1 MVLPAPSLDD
11 RRFQDLVDDAKRL
24 IQQRCPTWT
33 DHNVSDPGVTLV
45 ETFAWMTD
53 LLLQRLN
60 RVPDRNY
67 IKFLQLLGVRLL
79 PAVPARTLVT
89 FWLSAPQPATVH
101 VAAGIHVATVRTEGE
116 QAITFT
122 VAEDL
127 AIVPC
132 SLAHLASTVTP
143 GEVRP
148 HDQALQF
155 QEVIHCFDV
164 SPKPGDALLVG
175 LSQPVPSCA
184 VTLRI
189 DCSIAEGR
197 GVDPTNPPL
206 VWEAMTG
213 DGWARCDVD
222 QDGTGGL
229 NQPGEVVLHVPPGHT
244 AGELGGLGAGWLR
257 CRVVPTSGDQR
268 PYGDSP
274 SIRTVRAFTVGGTAR
289 AVNAEVVTAEELGRS
304 SGLPAQRF
312 ALKHSPVVASGD
324 RARLEVITDQGREEW
339 FEVRSF
345 IDSGEHDRHFVLN
358 EVEGV
363 VEFGP
368 ALREPDGSLTH
379 YGAVPPHHALIRIDS
394 YYTGGGTRGNVA
406 AGTIKMLKSSI
417 PLVARLENRVR
428 ADGGKDQEDLENA
441 KLRGTMQLRGT
452 RAVAA
457 RDYEH
462 QAMQAASDELS
473 RVKCLAVEDGVDAGS
488 VRVLL
493 VPSAHDEAGRL
504 ELDQL
509 SPLDERL
516 VTKVA
521 RYLDLRRVIGAR
533 VVVEPPHYVGLTIR
547 AQIRAASRTDRRRL
561 ETAALEALYRYFSP
575 LTGGVDGHGWAFGR
589 PVLAGEVFSV
599 LQAVPGTAL
608 VEEVVLGRS
617 EAGSGRE
624 VEVVGRI
631 DLAANDL
638 VFSEGHTVTVIGSD
652 NP

>member
-1 MVLPAPSLDD
+1 MALPAPNLDD

-53 LLLQRLN
+53 LLLRRLN

-67 IKFLQLLGVRLL
+67 VKFLQLLGVRLL

-101 VAAGIHVATVRTEGE
+101 VAAGIQVATVRTESQ

-122 VAEDL
+122 VVEDL

-132 SLAHLASTVTP
+132 ALDHLASTIVP
-143 GEVRP
+143 GTVRP

-155 QEVIHCFDV
+155 REAIHCFDA
-164 SPKPGDALLVG
+164 SPKPGDALLFG

-184 VTLRI
+184 VALRI

-206 VWEAMTG
+206 AWEAMTG
-213 DGWARCDVD
+213 EGWARCLVD
-222 QDGTGGL
+222 RDGTGGL
-229 NQPGEVVLHVPPGHT
+229 NQPGEVVLHVPPDHT
-244 AGELGGLGAGWLR
+244 AGELRAAWLR
-257 CRVVPTSGDQR
+257 CRVVPASGSQR

-274 SIRTVRAFTVGGTAR
+274 SITSVSAFTVGGTAR
-289 AVNAEVVTAEELGRS
+289 AVNAEVVTGEELGRS
-304 SGLPAQRF
+304 SGLPGQRF
-312 ALKHSPVVASGD
+312 ALKYAPVVASED
-324 RARLEVITDQGREEW
+324 RARLEVVTTEAREEW
-339 FEVRSF
+339 FEVDSF
-345 IDSGEHDRHFVLN
+345 ADSGEGDRHFVLN

-363 VEFGP
+363 VELGP
-368 ALREPDGSLTH
+368 ALRESDGSLTH
-379 YGAVPPHHALIRIDS
+379 YGAVPAHRALIRISS
-394 YYTGGGTRGNVA
+394 YRTGGGTRGNVA
-406 AGTIKMLKSSI
+406 AGAIKMLKSSI
-417 PLVARLENRVR
+417 PSVARLENRVR
-428 ADGGKDQEDLENA
+428 ADGGKEQEDLENA
-441 KLRGTMQLRGT
+441 KLRGAMQLRGT
-452 RAVAA
+452 RAVTA

-462 QAMQAASDELS
+462 QALQAAPDELS
-473 RVKCLAVEDGVDAGS
+473 RVRCLAVEDGVEAGV

-493 VPSAHDEAGRL
+493 VPSAHDSGGRL
-504 ELDQL
+504 DLDQL

-521 RYLDLRRVIGAR
+521 EHLDRRRIIGAR

-547 AQIRAASRTDRRRL
+547 AQIRPTSRTDPRRL
-561 ETAALEALYRYFSP
+561 EIAATEALYRYFSP
-575 LTGGVDGHGWAFGR
+575 LTGGVEGAGWDFGR

-599 LQAVPGTAL
+599 LQGVPGTAL
-608 VEEVVLGRS
+608 VEEVALGRS
-617 EAGSGRE
+617 EAGGGRE
-624 VEVVGRI
+624 AEVVGRI

-638 VFSEGHTVTVIGSD
+638 VFSEGHTVTVLGRELG
-652 NP
+652 

>member
-1 MVLPAPSLDD
+1 MALPAPNLDD

-53 LLLQRLN
+53 LLLRRLN

-67 IKFLQLLGVRLL
+67 VKFLQLLGVRLL

-89 FWLSAPQPATVH
+89 FWLSAPQPAAVH
-101 VAAGIHVATVRTEGE
+101 VAAGIQVATVRTESE

-122 VAEDL
+122 VVEDL

-132 SLAHLASTVTP
+132 SLAHVASTISP
-143 GEVRP
+143 GTVRP
-148 HDQALQF
+148 HDQALEF
-155 QEVIHCFDV
+155 QEAIRCFDAT
-164 SPKPGDALLVG
+164 PKPGDALLLG

-184 VTLRI
+184 VALRI
-189 DCSIAEGR
+189 DCSTAEGR

-213 DGWARCDVD
+213 EGWARCTVD
-222 QDGTGGL
+222 RDGTGGL
-229 NQPGEVVLHVPPGHT
+229 NQPGEVVLHVPPDHT
-244 AGELGGLGAGWLR
+244 AGELGDLGAAWLR
-257 CRVVPTSGDQR
+257 CRVVPASGAQR

-274 SIRTVRAFTVGGTAR
+274 VITSVRAFTVGGTAR
-289 AVNAEVVTAEELGRS
+289 AVNAEVVTGEELGRS

-312 ALKHSPVVASGD
+312 ALKYAPVVASED
-324 RARLEVITDQGREEW
+324 QARVEVITAETREDW
-339 FEVRSF
+339 FEVASF
-345 IDSGEHDRHFVLN
+345 VDSGARDRHFVLN

-379 YGAVPPHHALIRIDS
+379 YGAVPPHGAVIRLRS
-394 YYTGGGTRGNVA
+394 YLTGGGTRGNVA
-406 AGTIKMLKSSI
+406 AGAIKMLKSSI
-417 PLVARLENRVR
+417 PSVARLENRIR
-428 ADGGKDQEDLENA
+428 ADGGKEQEDLENA

-462 QAMQAASDELS
+462 QAMQAAPDELS
-473 RVKCLAVEDGVDAGS
+473 RVKCLAVDHGAEAGV

-493 VPSAHDEAGRL
+493 VPSAQDADGRL
-504 ELDQL
+504 ELAQL
-509 SPLDERL
+509 SPLEERL

-521 RYLDLRRVIGAR
+521 EYLDRRRVIGAR

-547 AQIRAASRTDRRRL
+547 AQVRPAVRTEPRRL
-561 ETAALEALYRYFSP
+561 EMASLAALYRYFSP
-575 LTGGVDGHGWAFGR
+575 LTGGVDGTGWDFGR

-599 LQAVPGTAL
+599 LQNVPGTAL

-617 EAGSGRE
+617 EAGSTGE
-624 VEVVGRI
+624 VETVGRI

-638 VFSEGHTVTVIGSD
+638 VFSENHSITVLGLEV
-652 NP
+652 P

>member
-1 MVLPAPSLDD
+1 MALPAPSLDD

-24 IQQRCPTWT
+24 IQQRCPAWT

-53 LLLQRLN
+53 LLLRRLN

-67 IKFLQLLGVRLL
+67 VKFLELLGVRLE

-89 FWLSAPQPATVH
+89 FWLSAPQPAPVH
-101 VAAGIHVATVRTEGE
+101 VAAGIQVATVRTESE

-122 VAEDL
+122 VVEDL

-132 SLAHLASTVTP
+132 SLAHLASTISP
-143 GEVRP
+143 GAVRP

-155 QEVIHCFDV
+155 QEAIRCFDTP
-164 SPKPGDALLVG
+164 PKPGDALLVG

-189 DCSIAEGR
+189 DCSTAEGR
-197 GVDPTNPPL
+197 GVDPTDPPL
-206 VWEAMTG
+206 AWEAMTG
-213 DGWARCDVD
+213 DGWAPCVVD
-222 QDGTGGL
+222 RDGTGGL
-229 NQPGEVVLHVPPGHT
+229 NQPGEVVLHVSPEH
-244 AGELGGLGAGWLR
+244 AAVEMGGLTAGWLR
-257 CRVVPTSGDQR
+257 CLVISTRGTQR

-274 SIRTVRAFTVGGTAR
+274 VITSVRAFTVGGTAR
-289 AVNAEVVTAEELGRS
+289 AVHAEVVTGEELGRS

-312 ALKHSPVVASGD
+312 TLKFSPVVASEDG
-324 RARLEVITDQGREEW
+324 ARVEVITAGAAEEW
-339 FEVRSF
+339 FEVNSF
-345 IDSGEHDRHFVLN
+345 ADSGEHDRHFLLN

-368 ALREPDGSLTH
+368 ALRQPDGTVTH
-379 YGAVPPHHALIRIDS
+379 YGSVPPHGALIRISS
-394 YYTGGGTRGNVA
+394 YRTGGGTRGNVA
-406 AGTIKMLKSSI
+406 AGSVKMLKSSI
-417 PLVARLENRVR
+417 PSVARVENRVR
-428 ADGGKDQEDLENA
+428 ADGGKEQEDLENA
-441 KLRGTMQLRGT
+441 KLRGPMQLRGT
-452 RAVAA
+452 RAVAV

-462 QAMQAASDELS
+462 QAMQAAPDGLS
-473 RVKCLAVEDGVDAGS
+473 RVKCLAVEHGTEAGV

-493 VPSAHDEAGRL
+493 VPSAHDTDGRL

-509 SPLDERL
+509 CPLDERL

-521 RYLDLRRVIGAR
+521 EYLDRRRIIGAR

-547 AQIRAASRTDRRRL
+547 AQIRPAKRTEPGTL
-561 ETAALEALYRYFSP
+561 QIAALEALYRYFSP
-575 LTGGVDGHGWAFGR
+575 LTGGIDGMGWDFGR

-599 LQAVPGTAL
+599 LQNVPGTAL
-608 VEEVVLGRS
+608 VEEVELGRS

-624 VEVVGRI
+624 VETVGRI

-638 VFSEGHTVTVIGSD
+638 VFSENHSVTVLSGD
-652 NP
+652 LR